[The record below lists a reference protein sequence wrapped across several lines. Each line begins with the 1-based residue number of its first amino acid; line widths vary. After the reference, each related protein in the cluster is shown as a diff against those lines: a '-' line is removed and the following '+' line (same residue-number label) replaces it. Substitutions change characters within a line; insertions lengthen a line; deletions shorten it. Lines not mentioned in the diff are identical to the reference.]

1 MAATAKVK
9 YGQIFLE
16 LSSILNFNQLSI
28 TSLPQTY
35 DYLSAK
41 WLIYTVISH
50 NRRITTV
57 FQNNKTATML
67 VFQTNPLG
75 VESFT
80 YVKSNTFF
88 CSN

>member
-28 TSLPQTY
+28 TSLLQAY

-41 WLIYTVISH
+41 LLIY
-50 NRRITTV
+50 RIFHMIAVLV
-57 FQNNKTATML
+57 FENNKTAAML
-67 VFQTNPLG
+67 VFETNPLG
-75 VESFT
+75 VEPFV
-80 YVKSNTFF
+80 YVKSKAFF

>member
-28 TSLPQTY
+28 TSLLKAY

-41 WLIYTVISH
+41 LLIYRIFSH
-50 NRRITTV
+50 DRRI
-57 FQNNKTATML
+57 
-67 VFQTNPLG
+67 G
-75 VESFT
+75 VR
-80 YVKSNTFF
+80 K
-88 CSN
+88 